1 VRARCLHDFLEAHYT
16 GTGDRRGA
24 ATAAKDRT
32 NSCGTPIP
40 TASRSNR
47 RRRGTGTGTTNGGG
61 GCVLDVSEEMAYS
74 FCSVAYL
81 LIEWTVPH
89 VPPPISHRN
98 GGDGG
103 DDNGAADRGGE
114 PFLRREGDTS
124 MAQSSYIGLVRFVLL
139 ASGMVSTTSSLY
151 YHMCTPPPAPPAA
164 SSDAAAATAAANI
177 PFRNDG
183 TTVRRLLPF
192 FSRVFER

>member
-1 VRARCLHDFLEAHYT
+1 MRARCLHDFLEAHYT

-24 ATAAKDRT
+24 ATTAKDRT

-47 RRRGTGTGTTNGGG
+47 RRRGTGTTNGGG
-61 GCVLDVSEEMAYS
+61 GCVLDVAEEMVYS

-81 LIEWTVPH
+81 LGKWTVPH

-103 DDNGAADRGGE
+103 
-114 PFLRREGDTS
+114 RRKGDTS
-124 MAQSSYIGLVRFVLL
+124 MAQSSYIGLVRFILL